1 MYLASIHLRTQQGI
15 YYLRARLKS
24 NAADCVMVALS
35 PSEEGQGDAVDSM
48 GAGLEIKCAMRQIAI
63 K

>member
-1 MYLASIHLRTQQGI
+1 
-15 YYLRARLKS
+15 
-24 NAADCVMVALS
+24 MVALS